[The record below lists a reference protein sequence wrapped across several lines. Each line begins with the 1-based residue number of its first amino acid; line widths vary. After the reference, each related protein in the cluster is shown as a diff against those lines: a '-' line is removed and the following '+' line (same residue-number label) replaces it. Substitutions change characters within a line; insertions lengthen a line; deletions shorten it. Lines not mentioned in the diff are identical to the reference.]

1 MQYHFQS
8 KNKILETDAY
18 KYNTHFLGPKL
29 RIYFCKP
36 DYSMQQLHLFKLC
49 NFEDWVNEEVSKVD
63 KILETKQHTNFT
75 LTSEGIISYP
85 LYLILEAGSIQGPL
99 LLDGLL
105 GAEMMNLLKIRNFS
119 KSSFGVNVK
128 GHISHQKK
136 FCKAM
141 FIHFRFIVSQS
152 L

>member
-1 MQYHFQS
+1 MRNFCGGEGGKYIKTLLS
-8 KNKILETDAY
+8 RIAKNREEIHMTTEKPEKSCRLSISIALLVPLIQAA
-18 KYNTHFLGPKL
+18 L
-29 RIYFCKP
+29 R
-36 DYSMQQLHLFKLC
+36 H
-49 NFEDWVNEEVSKVD
+49 
-63 KILETKQHTNFT
+63 
-75 LTSEGIISYP
+75 
-85 LYLILEAGSIQGPL
+85 GPL

-105 GAEMMNLLKIRNFS
+105 GAEMMNLLKIRIFL

-128 GHISHQKK
+128 VHISHQKK

>member
-105 GAEMMNLLKIRNFS
+105 GAKMRIFHRPFFCGGGGE
-119 KSSFGVNVK
+119 VNVK
-128 GHISHQKK
+128 VHISPQNT
-136 FCKAM
+136 FCKVM
-141 FIHFRFIVSQS
+141 FIQFRYIVSQN